1 MATMAEADDYGGYDE
16 LVGKVDDKFYC
27 FVCQEI
33 MRDPVLTRCCRQ
45 NYCHSCYQQWKR
57 SDIRNRCPLCR
68 QVNHTVQ
75 WDTSF
80 QQEISTFKV
89 NCPNRSVG
97 CQWST
102 QLQQRSTIKHHLK
115 NGCQYTK
122 VECTLKCGETVYRG
136 QLKQHMDNCPQR
148 PFECKY
154 CGKKG
159 TYSTI
164 TGETKVTGE
173 KEKVLSEKGH
183 YAECPK
189 NIKKCPNHHCQ
200 KTMQQK
206 DIMHHRKQCQYE
218 PVHCSFQ
225 GLNYE
230 NTTMTCGKKMLRS
243 ELPNHQKICPLRP
256 YKCKFCSKES
266 TYAAITGD
274 KSNMKQH
281 RIPPEQGHYAECHD
295 YPLVCKNKCQS
306 NTIKRSKMEAHLKE
320 CPLQLV
326 PCPAEDVGC
335 EVKMKRKDINKHM
348 EHYRVMERHLAL
360 YGSAYKDTKTELAT
374 RLADL
379 NSTKAELDTTKVE
392 LNTKKIELNRANE
405 KLRYTEQHLHRTN
418 HELNH
423 TKEEFQRTKQDL
435 NHTKNVHQRTR
446 QELSRT
452 TEELQITKQELNRAK
467 EESQRTKRELNHTKG
482 ELHRAKQGQCR
493 QS

>member
-1 MATMAEADDYGGYDE
+1 
-16 LVGKVDDKFYC
+16 
-27 FVCQEI
+27 
-33 MRDPVLTRCCRQ
+33 MRDPVLTRCCTQ

-57 SDIRNRCPLCR
+57 SDIQNSCPHCR
-68 QVNHTVQ
+68 QVNHRVQ
-75 WDTSF
+75 LNTSL
-80 QQEISTFKV
+80 QQEINTFKV

-102 QLQQRSTIKHHLK
+102 QLQHRSTLKHHLK

-189 NIKKCPNHHCQ
+189 NIKKCPNHHCG

-206 DIMHHRKQCQYE
+206 EIMRHREQCQYE

-320 CPLQLV
+320 CPSQLV
-326 PCPAEDVGC
+326 PCPVKKVGC
-335 EVKMKRKDINKHM
+335 QDKVKRKNVNKHLQNNW
-348 EHYRVMERHLAL
+348 EQHLAL
-360 YGSAYKDTKTELAT
+360 YSTAYEEKKTELC
-374 RLADL
+374 
-379 NSTKAELDTTKVE
+379 TTKG
-392 LNTKKIELNRANE
+392 ELNRE
-405 KLRYTEQHLHRTN
+405 KEEHGCTKEELHRTKQ
-418 HELNH
+418 ELTL
-423 TKEEFQRTKQDL
+423 TKEELQRTKQQLSQTKQEL
-435 NHTKNVHQRTR
+435 NQTKEELQRTK

-452 TEELQITKQELNRAK
+452 KKLARSCPL
-467 EESQRTKRELNHTKG
+467 S
-482 ELHRAKQGQCR
+482 
-493 QS
+493 